1 MNRKRERPERPK
13 YMDIQTTNLASNSL
27 NAPQQFVAKLHLLA
41 WQRFEPDEKV
51 SEQAATSMPA
61 Q

>member
-1 MNRKRERPERPK
+1 
-13 YMDIQTTNLASNSL
+13 MDIQTTNLSPSSL

-51 SEQAATSMPA
+51 REQQAAVSMPA
-61 Q
+61 L